1 MWILNEIP
9 RPISLP
15 RDHVTRPEIRV
26 YEVERNTRV
35 DALREELN
43 TLTLQNAPTLS
54 PARVAPD
61 TALPRTT
68 NSSRIE
74 LAPEVST
81 ENRGGTYAAV
91 FGSGPQTRMTG
102 HSVSDDRRF
111 GIYLPSATASENN
124 LALHRLAAST
134 LHVLEGRAASLPPT
148 SPMTVAALE
157 QRTRR
162 PRRSTRR
169 YKHPTNHDPP
179 PEYVAFDPYP
189 FFDAKPK
196 PRRRSTIEIIETCC
210 RDGFKATTGKVGKSV
225 VKHIEDA
232 SKIAKDVP
240 TAFKEA
246 QVKLSLK
253 RAKDKIRWLEKHHY
267 LSGQERLLT
276 QELVG

>member
-1 MWILNEIP
+1 MWTLNEIP

-15 RDHVTRPEIRV
+15 RDHVTRPERRV

-162 PRRSTRR
+162 LRRSTRR

-179 PEYVAFDPYP
+179 PG
-189 FFDAKPK
+189 
-196 PRRRSTIEIIETCC
+196 
-210 RDGFKATTGKVGKSV
+210 DGFKATTGKVGKSV

>member
-1 MWILNEIP
+1 MWPLNETP
-9 RPISLP
+9 RPISLLE
-15 RDHVTRPEIRV
+15 DHVTRSERRV
-26 YEVERNTRV
+26 YEVERNTWA

-43 TLTLQNAPTLS
+43 TLTLQNAPTLP

-81 ENRGGTYAAV
+81 ANRGGTYAAV
-91 FGSGPQTRMTG
+91 FGFGPQTRMTS

-111 GIYLPSATASENN
+111 GIYLPSATTSENN

-148 SPMTVAALE
+148 SLMTVAALE

-162 PRRSTRR
+162 
-169 YKHPTNHDPP
+169 YKHPPNHDPP

-225 VKHIEDA
+225 VKHIEDV
-232 SKIAKDVP
+232 SKIAKDVL

-246 QVKLSLK
+246 QMKLSLK
-253 RAKDKIRWLEKHHY
+253 RAKDKIRWLEKHNY

>member
-1 MWILNEIP
+1 MWTLNEIP

-15 RDHVTRPEIRV
+15 RDHVTRSERRI
-26 YEVERNTRV
+26 YEVEKNTRV

-43 TLTLQNAPTLS
+43 TLTLQNAPTLP

-61 TALPRTT
+61 TVLPRTT

-81 ENRGGTYAAV
+81 ANRGGAYAAV
-91 FGSGPQTRMTG
+91 FGSGPQTRMTS

-111 GIYLPSATASENN
+111 GIYLPGATASDDN

-134 LHVLEGRAASLPPT
+134 LRVLEGRAASLPPT

-162 PRRSTRR
+162 PRGSTRR
-169 YKHPTNHDPP
+169 DKPPPNHDPP
-179 PEYVAFDPYP
+179 PEYVVFDPYP
-189 FFDAKPK
+189 FFEAKPK

-225 VKHIEDA
+225 VKHIEDVG
-232 SKIAKDVP
+232 KIAKHVP

-246 QVKLSLK
+246 QVRLSSK
-253 RAKDKIRWLEKHHY
+253 RAKDKIRWLEKHNY

>member
-1 MWILNEIP
+1 MWPLNETP
-9 RPISLP
+9 RSISLLG
-15 RDHVTRPEIRV
+15 DHIIRSETRV
-26 YEVERNTRV
+26 YEVERNTWV

-43 TLTLQNAPTLS
+43 TLTLQNAPTLP

-68 NSSRIE
+68 NPSRIE
-74 LAPEVST
+74 LAPKVST
-81 ENRGGTYAAV
+81 ANRGGIYAAV

-134 LHVLEGRAASLPPT
+134 LHVSEGRAASLPPT
-148 SPMTVAALE
+148 SPMTVAALD

-169 YKHPTNHDPP
+169 YKHPPNHDPP

-189 FFDAKPK
+189 FFDANPK

-246 QVKLSLK
+246 QVKFNLK